1 MTSIPAAAPGA
12 AGKPRW
18 LPALPVLVRSMLPAA
33 LAALVAL
40 VASVWSAH
48 GAPLGVDEALHRWVL
63 EHRPRWAVASA
74 VAVTVTGS
82 GVPAYL
88 LAMLAGAMPVRTHRL
103 RGALAGALALVSV
116 QLPRM
121 ALASWLARPR
131 PPAGE
136 WAWSADGYAMPS
148 GHTTTSAAVAVLL
161 TAGVHRAVRGRA
173 RRPLLVIPALWAAA
187 VGVSRVYLGMH
198 WPTDVLA
205 GWLLTALWAGLLGTV
220 LILLRRRKAGAVPAN
235 EGEGT

>member
-1 MTSIPAAAPGA
+1 MLPLPAAAPGA
-12 AGKPRW
+12 TGKPW
-18 LPALPVLVRSMLPAA
+18 WWPAIPALVCSML
-33 LAALVAL
+33 LAALVAS
-40 VASVWSAH
+40 AGAAH
-48 GAPLGVDEALHRWVL
+48 GTPFGVDEALHRWTV
-63 EHRPRWAVASA
+63 EHRPHWAVA
-74 VAVTVTGS
+74 VALTVTVTGS

-88 LAMLAGAMPVRTHRL
+88 LAMLAGAMAVRTRRW

-116 QLPRM
+116 QLPRI

-161 TAGVHRAVRGRA
+161 TAGVHRTVRSRA
-173 RRPLLVIPALWAAA
+173 RQPLLVIPALWAAA

-205 GWLLTALWAGLLGTV
+205 GWLLTALWAGLLGMF
-220 LILLRRRKAGAVPAN
+220 LILLRRRKSGAVPSN

>member
-1 MTSIPAAAPGA
+1 MPPVPATVPGA

-18 LPALPVLVRSMLPAA
+18 WPALPVLVCSML
-33 LAALVAL
+33 LAALVTA
-40 VASVWSAH
+40 ACAEH
-48 GAPLGVDEALHRWVL
+48 GAPFGADEVLHRWVL
-63 EHRPRWAVASA
+63 EHRPRWAVGSA

-82 GVPAYL
+82 GVPAYV
-88 LAMLAGAMPVRTHRL
+88 LAALAGAMTVRTRRWRGTL
-103 RGALAGALALVSV
+103 AGALAGALALLSV
-116 QLPRM
+116 QLPRI

-131 PPAGE
+131 PPADE

-173 RRPLLVIPALWAAA
+173 RRVLLVMPALWAAA

-205 GWLLTALWAGLLGTV
+205 GWLLTAIWAGLLGMF
-220 LILLRRRKAGAVPAN
+220 LILLRRRKAGAVPSN

>member
-12 AGKPRW
+12 ASKPWW
-18 LPALPVLVRSMLPAA
+18 LPALPVLACSML
-33 LAALVAL
+33 LAALVASAC
-40 VASVWSAH
+40 VAH
-48 GAPLGVDEALHRWVL
+48 GAPFRVDEVLHRWVL
-63 EHRPRWAVASA
+63 DHRPRWAIGLA

-88 LAMLAGAMPVRTHRL
+88 LATLAGAMTVRTRRW

-116 QLPRM
+116 QLPRI

-131 PPAGE
+131 PSADE

-161 TAGVHRAVRGRA
+161 TTGVYRAIRGPA
-173 RRPLLVIPALWAAA
+173 RRPLLVLPALWAAA

-205 GWLLTALWAGLLGTV
+205 GWLLTALWAGLLGMF
-220 LILLRRRKAGAVPAN
+220 LILLRRPKSGAVPSN